1 MWQPR
6 DPERAMYVYKQR
18 KEKKRTFADIGRE
31 LGITGARVRDMYR
44 QLDWKLN
51 GYNADH
57 HKNDTRSQMGKII
70 PFPTKSEL

>member
-1 MWQPR
+1 MWNPR

-18 KEKKRTFADIGRE
+18 KEGKRTFADIGQE
-31 LGITGARVRDMYR
+31 LGISRQRVRDMYR

-57 HKNDTRSQMGKII
+57 HKKKELVNSER
-70 PFPTKSEL
+70 KSCS